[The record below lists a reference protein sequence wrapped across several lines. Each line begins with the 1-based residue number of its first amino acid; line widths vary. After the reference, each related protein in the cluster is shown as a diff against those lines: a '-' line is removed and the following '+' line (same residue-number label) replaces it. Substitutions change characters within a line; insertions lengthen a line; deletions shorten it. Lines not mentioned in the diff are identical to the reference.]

1 MEKKCEAYTSEDI
14 SRFVDIELSSDQC
27 RAFEHHLSIC
37 SECSRLFG
45 QYKDLSLAFSHHI
58 HKRAIGIAALNLEHK
73 LEQKIQCSEKKPY
86 QNISG
91 LFGKNL
97 YLKLAGIAA
106 LVMIGFF
113 SLDPTLLGNP
123 SGPSAIVN
131 SVDTEYTSVMIIET
145 PKKKHTIIWFSE
157 GT

>member
-14 SRFVDIELSSDQC
+14 SRLVDLEPSSDQC
-27 RAFEHHLSIC
+27 RAFEHHLSLC

-45 QYKDLSLAFSHHI
+45 QYKDLSLVFSRHT
-58 HKRAIGIAALNLEHK
+58 HKRAIGIAALNLENK
-73 LEQKIQCSEKKPY
+73 LEQKIQCSQKKFY
-86 QNISG
+86 QNVSG

-106 LVMIGFF
+106 VVMIGFF
-113 SLDPTLLGNP
+113 SFDPALLGTP

-131 SVDTEYTSVMIIET
+131 SVDTEYASVMIIET
-145 PKKKHTIIWFSE
+145 QKEKHTIIWFSE
-157 GT
+157 KT

>member
-14 SRFVDIELSSDQC
+14 SRLVDIELSSDQC
-27 RAFEHHLSIC
+27 RAFEHHLSLC
-37 SECSRLFG
+37 SECSRLFS
-45 QYKDLSLAFSHHI
+45 QYKDLSLAFSRHT
-58 HKRAIGIAALNLEHK
+58 HKEAMGIGALHLEHK
-73 LEQKIQCSEKKPY
+73 LEQKIQCSEKKTY

-91 LFGKNL
+91 LFGKNF

-106 LVMIGFF
+106 VVMIGFF
-113 SLDPTLLGNP
+113 PFDPTLLGTP

-131 SVDTEYTSVMIIET
+131 SVDTEYKSVMIIET
-145 PKKKHTIIWFSE
+145 QKEKHTIIWFSE